1 VVPEFPQLRISFGS
15 FNPSKPN
22 PEIVKGS
29 FFFISGMFTPNF
41 LRQSAVESGSS
52 ECKNPSI
59 VVSPLAILPII
70 KALWEIDLS
79 PGTFTYPFKLIQPFI
94 VRILFNFK
102 LILDKIL

>member
-1 VVPEFPQLRISFGS
+1 MKFLPSCAANKPINNLIVVPEFPQLRISFGS
-15 FNPSKPN
+15 FNPSRPN

-29 FFFISGMFTPNF
+29 FFFISGMFAPNF

-70 KALWEIDLS
+70 RAL
-79 PGTFTYPFKLIQPFI
+79 
-94 VRILFNFK
+94 
-102 LILDKIL
+102 